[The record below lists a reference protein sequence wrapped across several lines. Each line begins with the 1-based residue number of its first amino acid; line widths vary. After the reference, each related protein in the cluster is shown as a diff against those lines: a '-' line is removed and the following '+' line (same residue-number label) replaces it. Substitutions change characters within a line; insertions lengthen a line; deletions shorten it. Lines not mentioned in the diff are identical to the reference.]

1 MSQTRSRAGSFSS
14 PAGIRICRPL
24 QGLVIERSPCSWG
37 YGRPLAVVTHRHQR
51 VADGR
56 RSPASATFRC
66 RRRVHAPGYGPVAP
80 SALGRMLAHTSAD
93 VIPSERSESRDLWNA
108 KPALTH
114 LSTDPSTRC
123 LWHLPRDDIAE
134 GRFPRNERWD
144 SPAHQ
149 EPIAQGR
156 DISRPYTS
164 QANSFQEFG
173 IV

>member
-1 MSQTRSRAGSFSS
+1 
-14 PAGIRICRPL
+14 
-24 QGLVIERSPCSWG
+24 
-37 YGRPLAVVTHRHQR
+37 
-51 VADGR
+51 
-56 RSPASATFRC
+56 
-66 RRRVHAPGYGPVAP
+66 
-80 SALGRMLAHTSAD
+80 MLAHTSAD
-93 VIPSERSESRDLWNA
+93 VIPSERSESRDLWNT

-144 SPAHQ
+144 SPARQ

-164 QANSFQEFG
+164 QAPGTRCDKISEPLKGRLIGSDGYASIAAFATFAALARVYPPPVVDDLVHGAVELFIDG
-173 IV
+173 FARRVGVVPGDDLLSAL

>member
-1 MSQTRSRAGSFSS
+1 MRGRSPRLT
-14 PAGIRICRPL
+14 PQQRICRPL
-24 QGLVIERSPCSWG
+24 QGLNYWLIFRSLGLTPQAKYLSP
-37 YGRPLAVVTHRHQR
+37 PLGAYWITHH
-51 VADGR
+51 VAPG
-56 RSPASATFRC
+56 A
-66 RRRVHAPGYGPVAP
+66 HAPGYVPVAP

-114 LSTDPSTRC
+114 LPADPSTRC
-123 LWHLPRDDIAE
+123 LRHLPRDDIAE

-156 DISRPYTS
+156 DIFRPYTS
-164 QANSFQEFG
+164 QTNSLQG
-173 IV
+173 LL